1 MVIKTISTKVQN
13 SKDEQV
19 STIRYMVQ
27 E

>member
-27 E
+27 K